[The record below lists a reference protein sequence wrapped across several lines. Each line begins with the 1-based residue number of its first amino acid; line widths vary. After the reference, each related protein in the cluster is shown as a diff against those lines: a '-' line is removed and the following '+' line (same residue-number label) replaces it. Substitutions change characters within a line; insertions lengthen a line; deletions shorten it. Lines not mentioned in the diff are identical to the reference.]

1 MQQAVRQADAIQSR
15 PNADPVT
22 LDIIRGKLVATA
34 DEMGVVVA
42 RTSMSPV
49 IYEVLDYACGITD
62 HSGNVISQTNGITV
76 FTGTFAGHVHNVID
90 KFADRMKPGDIYM
103 ANDPYRGGTHLSDV
117 AIIKPVFVEGEIL
130 AFGITVAHWTDIGGM
145 TPGSMPIDGTEI
157 LHEGLRFTGLKIY
170 REGERADDLV
180 DLIVANTRLPKNALG
195 DLNASLA
202 AVRIVD
208 TRLQEICAKYGVD
221 QATKAFNH
229 ILTTSEILSRRA
241 IQALPDGTYEAQDF
255 IDGDGVSDVQF
266 PVQVKV
272 TIDGNNIQFDFTGT
286 CDQVPGPVN
295 CARGAL
301 SSAVKTAFKALVGPH
316 DRGNEGW
323 FRPVEIV
330 VPDGT
335 VFSAMPPTPVS
346 WYFEAACF
354 ASELIWKALA
364 PIAPDRYSAGS
375 YLSLCATVIAGS
387 EPRTGD
393 PFVLIEPHMGG
404 WGAADG
410 QDGTSALVGL
420 MDGDT
425 YNYSVELL
433 EAKFPL
439 LCRRY
444 ALNTGDGTGAGRY
457 RGGFGTVRDYEMLAN
472 DSITYVSMGRS
483 IERPWGLV
491 GGGKGTTNY
500 VQIHTGGE
508 SQRGARV
515 PSTAM
520 KEGEVISIVTGGGGG
535 YGDPFE
541 RPVDE
546 VVADTID
553 GYITPECARSE
564 YGVVMD
570 GEGQV
575 DTAAS
580 QLLRQK
586 V

>member
-1 MQQAVRQADAIQSR
+1 MQQAVRKPDAGNAR
-15 PNADPVT
+15 TADPIT

-34 DEMGVVVA
+34 DEMGLVVA

-62 HSGNVISQTNGITV
+62 AAGQVISQTNGITV
-76 FTGTFAGHVHNVID
+76 FTGTFAGHVQNVLD
-90 KFADRMKPGDIYM
+90 KFDGRMQPGDIYM

-117 AIIKPVFVEGEIL
+117 AIIKPVFVEGEVL
-130 AFGITVAHWTDIGGM
+130 AFGITVAHWTDVGGM

-157 LHEGLRFTGLKIY
+157 LHEGLRFTGLRIY

-202 AVRIVD
+202 AARIAD
-208 TRLQEICAKYGVD
+208 KRLQEICAKYGVEQTRD
-221 QATKAFNH
+221 AFAH
-229 ILTTSEILSRRA
+229 ILTTSETLSRAA
-241 IQALPDGTYEAQDF
+241 IRALPDGTFEAEDF
-255 IDGDGVSDVQF
+255 IDGDGVSDVQY
-266 PVQVKV
+266 PVRVKV
-272 TIDGNNIQFDFTGT
+272 TIDGDDIQFDFTGT

-335 VFSAMPPTPVS
+335 VFSATPPTPVS

-387 EPRTGD
+387 EPNSGD

-444 ALNTGDGTGAGRY
+444 ALNTEDGTGAGRY
-457 RGGFGTVRDYEMLAN
+457 RGGYGTVRDYEMVAN

-483 IERPWGLV
+483 IERPWGLD

-500 VQIHTGGE
+500 VRIKTDGAV
-508 SQRGARV
+508 QRGARV

-520 KEGEVISIVTGGGGG
+520 AQGDVISIVTGGGGG
-535 YGDPFE
+535 YGDPLE
-541 RPVDE
+541 RPAEDVH
-546 VVADTID
+546 ADVID
-553 GYITPECARSE
+553 GYLTAERAEAE
-564 YGVVMD
+564 YGVVIGGD
-570 GEGQV
+570 GAV
-575 DTAAS
+575 DARAS
-580 QLLRQK
+580 QALREK
-586 V
+586 P

>member
-1 MQQAVRQADAIQSR
+1 MQQAVRKQNVSR
-15 PNADPVT
+15 IADPVT

-62 HSGNVISQTNGITV
+62 ATGQVISQTNGITV
-76 FTGTFAGHVHNVID
+76 FTGTFSGHVQNVIE
-90 KFADRMKPGDIYM
+90 KFAGRMKPGDIYM

-117 AIIKPVFVEGEIL
+117 AIIKPVFVDGEVL
-130 AFGITVAHWTDIGGM
+130 AFGITVAHWTDVGGM

-170 REGERADDLV
+170 REGERAEDLI
-180 DLIVANTRLPKNALG
+180 DIIVANTRLPKNALG

-202 AVRIVD
+202 AARIAG
-208 TRLQEICAKYGVD
+208 TRLQEICVKYGLD
-221 QATKAFNH
+221 QTREAFDH
-229 ILTTSEILSRRA
+229 ILTTSEALSRAA
-241 IQALPDGTYEAQDF
+241 IQALPDGSYEAQDF
-255 IDGDGVSDVQF
+255 IDGDGVSDVQY
-266 PVQVKV
+266 PVQVNV
-272 TIDGNNIQFDFTGT
+272 TIDGDDIQFDFTGT
-286 CDQVPGPVN
+286 CEQVPGPLN

-387 EPRTGD
+387 EPRSGD

-404 WGAADG
+404 WGGADG
-410 QDGTSALVGL
+410 QDGANALVGL

-444 ALNTGDGTGAGRY
+444 ALNTEDGAGAGRY
-457 RGGFGTVRDYEMLAN
+457 RGGYGTVRDYEMLAD

-491 GGGKGTTNY
+491 GGDKGTPNY
-500 VQIHTGGE
+500 VEIQTGGE
-508 SQRGARV
+508 VQRGARV

-520 KEGEVISIVTGGGGG
+520 KRGEVISIVTGGGGG

-541 RPVDE
+541 RPVDD
-546 VVADTID
+546 VAADAID
-553 GYITPECARSE
+553 GYLTPARARSE
-564 YGVVMD
+564 YGVVID
-570 GEGQV
+570 GGGTV
-575 DTAAS
+575 DNAAS
-580 QLLRQK
+580 KILRETR
-586 V
+586 

>member
-1 MQQAVRQADAIQSR
+1 MQQAVRKPDASR
-15 PNADPVT
+15 TADPVT

-34 DEMGVVVA
+34 DEMGLVVA

-62 HSGNVISQTNGITV
+62 GTGQVISQTNGITV
-76 FTGTFAGHVHNVID
+76 FTGTFAGHVQNVID
-90 KFADRMKPGDIYM
+90 KFGGRMKPGDIYM

-117 AIIKPVFVEGEIL
+117 AIIKPIFVEDEVL
-130 AFGITVAHWTDIGGM
+130 AFGITVAHWTDVGGM
-145 TPGSMPIDGTEI
+145 APGSMPIDGTEI
-157 LHEGLRFTGLKIY
+157 LHEGLRFTGLRIY

-180 DLIVANTRLPKNALG
+180 DLIVANTRLPKSAIG

-202 AVRIVD
+202 AARIAD
-208 TRLQEICAKYGVD
+208 TRVTEICTKYGVE
-221 QATKAFNH
+221 QARQAFEH
-229 ILTTSEILSRRA
+229 ILTTSEVLSRTA
-241 IQALPDGTYEAQDF
+241 IRALPDGRYEAEDS
-255 IDGDGVSDVQF
+255 IDGDGVSDVQY

-272 TIDGNNIQFDFTGT
+272 TIDGDDIQFDFTGT
-286 CDQVPGPVN
+286 CEQVPGPVN

-457 RGGFGTVRDYEMLAN
+457 RGGYGTVRDYEMVAD

-483 IERPWGLV
+483 IERPWGLD
-491 GGGKGTTNY
+491 GGSQGTTNY
-500 VQIHTGGE
+500 VEIKTDGAV
-508 SQRGARV
+508 QRGARV

-520 KEGEVISIVTGGGGG
+520 TQGDVISIVTGGGGG

-541 RPVDE
+541 RPAEDVL
-546 VVADTID
+546 ADVID
-553 GYITPECARSE
+553 GYLTLERAKAE
-564 YGVVMD
+564 YGVVIGGD
-570 GEGQV
+570 GTV
-575 DTAAS
+575 DAQAS
-580 QLLRQK
+580 QALRAQA
-586 V
+586 